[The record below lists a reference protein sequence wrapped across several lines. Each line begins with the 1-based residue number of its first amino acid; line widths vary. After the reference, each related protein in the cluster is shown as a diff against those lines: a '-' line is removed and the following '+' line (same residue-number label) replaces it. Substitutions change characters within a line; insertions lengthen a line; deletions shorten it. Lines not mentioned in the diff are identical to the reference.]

1 MSRLLSFLA
10 RAGAYLITFLL
21 AAVWI
26 AGALDSLL
34 HPLYDLGRH
43 NVGDVIIRLCG
54 LLGLSPHATFQFA
67 HLLAG
72 LKLMVGALL
81 LTALVGAIYEKIR
94 YGASDDAVLDVA
106 LFTAGIASVVAATP
120 GLIHGG
126 ETLQAVVGELML
138 CVIEPACDLRAR
150 ISRPKRSARRR
161 AASLRLRP
169 RQLSGDHRHKQM

>member
-1 MSRLLSFLA
+1 MSRFFSCAA
-10 RAGAYLITFLL
+10 RTGAYLITLLL

-26 AGALDSLL
+26 VGALDTLL

-43 NVGDVIIRLCG
+43 RVGDVIIRLTG
-54 LLGLSPHATFQFA
+54 ALGLSPHVTFQFA

-94 YGASDDAVLDVA
+94 WGTSDDAILDVA
-106 LFTAGIASVVAATP
+106 LFTAGVASVFAALP

-126 ETLQAVVGELML
+126 EPLQRVIGELML
-138 CVIEPACDLRAR
+138 CLIASRLAIYGRGYLVRNDLPA
-150 ISRPKRSARRR
+150 PKRPAFGYAR
-161 AASLRLRP
+161 A
-169 RQLSGDHRHKQM
+169 H